1 MKTLKSV
8 IKESILEKLSI
19 DSIMSDAEFPADG
32 TLEEI
37 IEFLKEQDFKDVS
50 KRGPKDIIFNS
61 KKSKCFIY
69 IKELGKLWFA
79 DTSKE
84 NISKDNP
91 IFTIKF
97 IKDIKKV
104 SNYLYS
110 IYYLI
115 DREVTYIVKE
125 DKKAFIEELNK
136 HFYWQ

>member
-19 DSIMSDAEFPADG
+19 DSIMPDAEFPADG

-37 IEFLKEQDFKDVS
+37 IEFLKEQNFKDIS
-50 KRGPKDIIFNS
+50 KRGPKDILFNS
-61 KKSKCFIY
+61 EKSKCFTY
-69 IKELGKLWFA
+69 LKEHERIWFA

-84 NISKDNP
+84 KISKKNP
-91 IFTIKF
+91 IFVIK
-97 IKDIKKV
+97 INKDIKKV
-104 SNYLYS
+104 SGYLYS

-115 DREVTYIVKE
+115 DREVTYIVKN

-136 HFYWQ
+136 HFYWE

>member
-69 IKELGKLWFA
+69 IKELKKLWFA

>member
-8 IKESILEKLSI
+8 IKESILEKLKLDDI
-19 DSIMSDAEFPADG
+19 VFDKFHTDKTLNDIIKF
-32 TLEEI
+32 LEE
-37 IEFLKEQDFKDVS
+37 QGFKDVS

-104 SNYLYS
+104 SDYLYS

-136 HFYWQ
+136 RFYWE